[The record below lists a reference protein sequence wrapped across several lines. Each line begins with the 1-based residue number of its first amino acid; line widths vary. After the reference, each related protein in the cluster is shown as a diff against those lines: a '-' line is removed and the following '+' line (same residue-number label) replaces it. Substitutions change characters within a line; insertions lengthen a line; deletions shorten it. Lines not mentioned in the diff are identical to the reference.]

1 MANPRLV
8 RYPAL
13 NIRTDTYRVTP
24 DQIHDYEY
32 QLRSAIQRLEGDDAI
47 RPQDKKLISSF
58 LKHLKAKEISLGRQA
73 KYVNH
78 LRTIAHNMSVP
89 FRGAKRRDIEELIT
103 RLADHEI
110 AVAKKDGTEPKRRYS
125 PETMAD
131 FKMIVKV
138 FMKFVRYG
146 DTDKDTPYPDEVR
159 WLRKTIKKSDER
171 EKPYFTDQEAIDMVK
186 AAKSVM
192 KKAFI
197 ALRAEVGPRP
207 GEGLLLRVGD
217 LQFDD
222 AGALLHIR
230 RGKTGSRTVRLISSA
245 PYLADY
251 LSMHPYRTDPQAPL
265 WLTTST
271 NHLNEPLSWVA
282 ANRIVKEV
290 AAEAGIKKPRATLY
304 MFRHGSA
311 TRNAKYLT
319 DSELKLLYG
328 WSGGSRMPAVYVH
341 LSGGDLDEKIQS
353 VYSGKHVEPSKPNFA
368 PTICPRCQEKAS
380 PGMLYCPR
388 CATPLD
394 QAERAKIAVQ
404 EENTKKEVSELRGL
418 LEKYLKASND
428 TGSTT
433 EVSRDV

>member
-1 MANPRLV
+1 M
-8 RYPAL
+8 
-13 NIRTDTYRVTP
+13 TP
-24 DQIHDYEY
+24 DQIHDYGY
-32 QLRSAIQRLEGDDAI
+32 QLRSAVRRLEENETI
-47 RPQDKKLISSF
+47 RPQDRRLISSF

-89 FRGAKRRDIEELIT
+89 FRSARRRNIEDLVT

-110 AVAKKDGTEPKRRYS
+110 GVAKKDGTTEAARRYS

-131 FKMIVKV
+131 YKMIVKI

-146 DTDKDTPYPDEVR
+146 DTDRDTPYPDEVR

-171 EKPYFTDQEAIDMVK
+171 EKPYFTDQEAEAMIK
-186 AAKSVM
+186 AAGSVM
-192 KKAFI
+192 RKAFI
-197 ALRAEVGPRP
+197 AVRHEAGPRP
-207 GEGLLLRVGD
+207 GEGLLMRVGD
-217 LQFDD
+217 VQFDD

-230 RGKTGSRTVRLISSA
+230 RGKTGSRTVRLISSV

-251 LSMHPYRTDPQAPL
+251 LSTHPYRNDPQAPI

-282 ANRIVKEV
+282 PNRIVKEV

-328 WSGGSRMPAVYVH
+328 WSGSSRMPAVYVH
-341 LSGGDLDEKIQS
+341 LSGGDLDEKYQS
-353 VYSGKHVEPSKPNFA
+353 VYSGKHVETPRPEFA
-368 PTICPRCQEKAS
+368 PTICPRCKEKAA
-380 PGMLYCPR
+380 PGMLYCPK

-394 QAERAKIAVQ
+394 RGERAKMAVQ
-404 EENTKKEVSELRGL
+404 DQRTREEISELRRIIEQRLGPQ
-418 LEKYLKASND
+418 ASKEVP
-428 TGSTT
+428 GSSQAPTA
-433 EVSRDV
+433 